1 MLTMAA
7 NSNVLN
13 VRRGLVRPL
22 HAGIV
27 ALLCLAPWQ
36 WLQAQSAVWVASN
49 GAEKV
54 YLGGTVHLLRPS
66 DYPLPEP
73 FEKAYQDSSAL
84 YFETDIAGMSDF
96 AVQARMMQELLYSDG
111 RTLQSVLDAPTY
123 AALAAHVSSTGLP
136 MQMMERFKPGM
147 LISTLQVIEFQKM
160 GFTPQGVDAYFNA
173 RALGDGKQVGELE
186 SIDEQI
192 GFIANMGEGN
202 ENEFILSSLDDMEE
216 IEAVMEQMIGAWRR
230 GDNDTLE
237 SLFVADMKEEY
248 PALYEALL
256 VRRNHAWIE
265 IIETMFQAEGTEFVL
280 VGAAHLVG
288 DDGLLSL
295 LEGKGYEIS
304 RVE

>member
-1 MLTMAA
+1 M
-7 NSNVLN
+7 
-13 VRRGLVRPL
+13 
-22 HAGIV
+22 AGISTSPRMYRRV
-27 ALLCLAPWQ
+27 APRLRAGILALLCLAPCHWA
-36 WLQAQSAVWVASN
+36 LAQSAVWVASN
-49 GAEKV
+49 GDEKV

-123 AALAAHVSSTGLP
+123 AALAAHVATTGLP

-186 SIDEQI
+186 SIDDQI

-202 ENEFILSSLDDMEE
+202 ENAFIRSSLEEMQE
-216 IEAVMEQMIGAWRR
+216 IETAMEQMIAAWRS
-230 GDNDTLE
+230 GDNATLE
-237 SLFVADMKEEY
+237 ALFVADMKEEY
-248 PALYEALL
+248 PALHEALL
-256 VRRNHAWIE
+256 VRRNNAWIE
-265 IIETMFQAEGTEFVL
+265 IIESMFQAEGTEFVL

-288 DDGLLSL
+288 EEGLLSL
-295 LEGKGYEIS
+295 LEQKGFEIS
-304 RVE
+304 RVQ

>member
-1 MLTMAA
+1 MAGNLTA
-7 NSNVLN
+7 VLARMP
-13 VRRGLVRPL
+13 VARSLRTGLL
-22 HAGIV
+22 LV
-27 ALLCLAPWQ
+27 AILAPWQ
-36 WLQAQSAVWVASN
+36 WLHAQSAVWVASKEGEN
-49 GAEKV
+49 V

-66 DYPLPEP
+66 DYPLPDP
-73 FEKAYQDSSAL
+73 FEKAYQDSSTL

-111 RTLQSVLDAPTY
+111 RTLQTVLDAPTY
-123 AALAAHVSSTGLP
+123 AALAAHVSTTGLP

-202 ENEFILSSLDDMEE
+202 ENEFILSSLDDMQE
-216 IEAVMEQMIGAWRR
+216 IETAMEQMIAAWRS
-230 GDNDTLE
+230 GDNATLE
-237 SLFVADMKEEY
+237 ALFVADMREDY
-248 PALYEALL
+248 PAIHEALL
-256 VRRNHAWIE
+256 VRRNNAWIE
-265 IIETMFQAEGTEFVL
+265 IIETMFEAPGTEFVL

-288 DDGLLSL
+288 EEGLLSL
-295 LEGKGYEIS
+295 LERKGYEIA